1 MVDLPPITLRLRGRK
16 VVGRVAF
23 SLLLLASITIGA
35 LAGLI
40 FVYSSDLPQI
50 HALED
55 FRPDIVTE
63 LYADDGQIIGSF
75 ALQRRILLT
84 YEQIPP
90 LLKDAILT
98 TEDQHFEEHWGVDFT
113 RVAGAAWRNILA
125 HRVAEGASTLTMQ
138 LAGTLFLDRSDRS
151 MRRKIQETLLA
162 IQIERHYTKQ
172 QILAMYCNQIYLSH
186 GNYGFEAA
194 SEYYFGKSVG
204 KLTLPE
210 AALLAGMIRGPSYS
224 PILHAQRALA
234 RRNVVLDRMAHA
246 GKITDAQARQ
256 AVTLPLGLHVSAPRN
271 ILAPYFV
278 EEIRKYLES
287 TYGTETVHER
297 GLRVYTTLNV
307 DAQRAANQAVRDGL
321 HAYDRRH
328 GWRGRLDNIL
338 RSHQDTLDS
347 YEDDDWRGS
356 IGKGDYVQGLVTGV
370 DDKAASV
377 KIGPYHALLT
387 QPDFAWTGHKSP
399 KEILTTGD
407 LAEFSIKEIN
417 GTVAHVQLEQ
427 NVGPQ
432 AALVAIDNP
441 TGEIKAMV
449 GGYSFEESKFNR
461 ATQAQRQVGSS
472 FKIYVYSA
480 AVEQGFTPFDT
491 ILDAP
496 FTTMSGGQPYSP
508 HNYDEKFEGLIT
520 LRRALEGSR
529 NVPAVKLAEK
539 IGMNSVIDMAR
550 RFGITSALPPY
561 LPITLGAADL
571 NLLEHTSAF
580 TVFPNDGVRIDPHM
594 IRRVTSYDGALL
606 EQAHPAVHDVV
617 PPDVARTMTAM
628 LEDVVQFGT
637 GMPARALARPA
648 GGKTGTTNDF
658 TDAWFLGFTPQLTAG
673 VWVGFDDKAVSL
685 GKPETGAVAA
695 LPIWLEFMQGALA
708 GKPIEDFQNVV
719 PLEKV
724 ALTKTVK
731 VDTPDSAPTEAAEEP
746 TSHDVPAGG
755 STPPAEIAPAPKTPP
770 QPVMPPKQTPISTG
784 QPR

>member
-1 MVDLPPITLRLRGRK
+1 MVELPPITLRLRGRK

-23 SLLLLASITIGA
+23 AMLLLASITVGA
-35 LAGLI
+35 LAGLL

-63 LYADDGQIIGSF
+63 FYADDGQIIGSF
-75 ALQRRILLT
+75 ALQRRILLS
-84 YEQIPP
+84 YEQIPQV
-90 LLKDAILT
+90 LKDAILT

-113 RVAGAAWRNILA
+113 RVAGAAWRDLLA

-138 LAGTLFLDRSDRS
+138 LAGTLFLDRSDRT

-162 IQIERHYTKQ
+162 LQIERHYTKP
-172 QILAMYCNQIYLSH
+172 QIFTMYCNQIYLSH

-194 SEYYFGKSVG
+194 SEYYFGKPVS
-204 KLTLPE
+204 KLTVPE

-234 RRNVVLDRMAHA
+234 RRNVVLDRMARA
-246 GKITDAQARQ
+246 GKITDAQARKGI
-256 AVTLPLGLHVSAPRN
+256 ALPLALHVEAPHN
-271 ILAPYFV
+271 TLAPYFV

-287 TYGTETVHER
+287 TYGTQTVHER

-307 DAQRAANQAVRDGL
+307 DAQRAANRAIRDGL

-328 GWRGRLDNIL
+328 GWRGKLDNIL
-338 RSHQDTLDS
+338 RDHRDTLES
-347 YEDDDWRGS
+347 YEDDDWRWP
-356 IGKGDYVQGLVTGV
+356 INNGDYVTGLVTAV
-370 DDKAASV
+370 DDKAGTIKV
-377 KIGPYHALLT
+377 GPYRALLT
-387 QPDFAWTGHKSP
+387 QPDIAWTGHRSP
-399 KEILTTGD
+399 KEILAVGD
-407 LAEFSIKEIN
+407 LAQVSIKDIT
-417 GTVAHVQLEQ
+417 GTVAHVRLEQ

-432 AALVAIDNP
+432 AAMVAIDNP
-441 TGEIKAMV
+441 SGEIKGMV

-480 AVEQGFTPFDT
+480 AVEQGFTPFAT

-508 HNYDEKFEGLIT
+508 HNYDEKFEGVIT
-520 LRRALEGSR
+520 LRRALDGSR
-529 NVPAVKLAEK
+529 NIPAVKLAEK
-539 IGMNSVIDMAR
+539 VGMNAVIDMAR
-550 RFGITSALPPY
+550 RFGISSPLPPY

-580 TVFPNDGVRIDPHM
+580 TVFPDDGIRIDPHM

-606 EQAHPAVHDVV
+606 EQAHPLVHDVV
-617 PPDVARTMTAM
+617 EPDVAGPMTAM
-628 LEDVVQFGT
+628 LQDVVERGT
-637 GMPARALARPA
+637 GTPARVLGRPA

-658 TDAWFLGFTPQLTAG
+658 TDAWFIGFTPEITAG

-685 GKPETGAVAA
+685 GKPETGAIAA
-695 LPIWLEFMQGALA
+695 LPIWLEFMQAALD
-708 GKPIEDFQNVV
+708 GNPIQAFQNVV

-724 ALTKTVK
+724 ALTKNVK
-731 VDTPDSAPTEAAEEP
+731 VDTPDTAPTEAGDGP
-746 TSHDVPAGG
+746 TTLQASPE
-755 STPPAEIAPAPKTPP
+755 STPPAPGKAPLGEAPAKAVPP
-770 QPVMPPKQTPISTG
+770 AQIPTAVPS
-784 QPR
+784 PRS